1 MSVEVE
7 SFSLFQPPSHQTH
20 LILNQNEHIS
30 DAIIWHHD
38 WIKTNPFLEVLCRD
52 CDFFKICTCSG
63 YVNTKKIIKMEKITC
78 FPAFSISSWY
88 FYFLVFLVREIR
100 ESSSLSFNFS
110 VIQVLKSSRV
120 AYYNW
125 VTLLVSLSDWQ
136 NLDIYT
142 HWPGQKLLRCLVEV
156 SIEIFASRLPFTPLT
171 NP

>member
-1 MSVEVE
+1 MSN
-7 SFSLFQPPSHQTH
+7 LFLFFKPPPTKTH

-78 FPAFSISSWY
+78 FVVVLLLFGLFGS
-88 FYFLVFLVREIR
+88 RIR

-120 AYYNW
+120 AYTTATESLFLCRCPIDKTW
-125 VTLLVSLSDWQ
+125 IFTPTDRVRSFFAAWSKFLLKSWLGSC
-136 NLDIYT
+136 
-142 HWPGQKLLRCLVEV
+142 LLR
-156 SIEIFASRLPFTPLT
+156 SRR
-171 NP
+171 NR